1 MIVTR
6 TSAEPDQSWT
16 PAVAEAD
23 RPVAL
28 VLEDDPD
35 TRRRIRMHLQ
45 LDGWTVREA
54 SNGEQALLLAR
65 EHVPEVILLDLA
77 LPTISGLEVLR
88 TLKGWTDQRTRVIV
102 VSAYAT
108 LMQLT
113 DLRLADA
120 AVPKPF
126 DPGELLT
133 QVNRVAR
140 RQPAPPVMPWRI
152 AYATT

>member
-1 MIVTR
+1 MIATR
-6 TSAEPDQSWT
+6 TSAEPDQPWT
-16 PAVAEAD
+16 LRVAEVD

-28 VLEDDPD
+28 VVEDDPD
-35 TRRRIRMHLQ
+35 TRRRIKMLLQ
-45 LDGWTVREA
+45 VDGWSVREA
-54 SNGEQALLLAR
+54 RNGEQALLLAR
-65 EHVPEVILLDLA
+65 EHVPEVILLDIA

-102 VSAYAT
+102 VSAYAM

-120 AVPKPF
+120 AVQKPF
-126 DPGELLT
+126 SPNELLT
-133 QVNRVAR
+133 QVNRVAG
-140 RQPAPPVMPWRI
+140 RQPSPVMPWRI

>member
-1 MIVTR
+1 VIS
-6 TSAEPDQSWT
+6 TSLRLREL
-16 PAVAEAD
+16 AEAE

-28 VLEDDPD
+28 IIDDDP
-35 TRRRIRMHLQ
+35 TARERTATVLRTA
-45 LDGWTVREA
+45 GWSVRQA
-54 SNGEQALLLAR
+54 RDGEQGLAMAR
-65 EHVPEVILLDLA
+65 EDMPEVILLDLA

-108 LMQLT
+108 LMQLI

-120 AVPKPF
+120 AVQKPF
-126 DPGELLT
+126 DPDELLT
-133 QVNRVAR
+133 QVNWVAR